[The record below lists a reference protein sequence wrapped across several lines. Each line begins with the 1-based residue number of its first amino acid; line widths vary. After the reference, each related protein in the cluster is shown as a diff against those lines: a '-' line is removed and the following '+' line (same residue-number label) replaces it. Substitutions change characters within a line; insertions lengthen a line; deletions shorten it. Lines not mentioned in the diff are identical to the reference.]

1 MTALRTAA
9 SRQHPQTEREMPTY
23 VYRFVDT
30 GETIEVQQSFDEP
43 TLLSLIH
50 I

>member
-1 MTALRTAA
+1 
-9 SRQHPQTEREMPTY
+9 MPTY

-43 TLLSLIH
+43 TLTEAPH
-50 I
+50 PADGQPRPVKKV